1 MTPQTI
7 AITHSPAYIILTWS
21 GGNDV
26 KRIPK
31 RNLTIIYHNES
42 NIDKVYLNWPA
53 GAYGQKKDHMSL
65 DYTQISSPAVAS
77 NAALA
82 ILLQVYVDDQDAGGL
97 ALSASVLIG
106 KSLAATEEDF
116 VVTFTTAQTLTFSSY
131 PTGITAITA
140 TDIEVVRQIDATGD
154 VVETFFRQDTPMTM
168 AGAVLTIAAATFTN
182 TDTFVVY
189 TNIPRDIMVVTET
202 VLASID
208 ADQDDIKD
216 ATRRSVGHW
225 GSDTYGDTLT
235 HTGAWYAFR
244 VVEEATLAAITD
256 IPPSGPVST
265 IPLATAIP
273 AGAYISA
280 TGRFTSVT
288 LDDGMITLYRILL
301 FTTTTSTTTSTT
313 STTTSGEG
321 GGAEPL

>member
-140 TDIEVVRQIDATGD
+140 TDIEVVRQIDAAGN
-154 VVETFFRQDTPMTM
+154 VVENYFRHYD
-168 AGAVLTIAAATFTN
+168 
-182 TDTFVVY
+182 
-189 TNIPRDIMVVTET
+189 
-202 VLASID
+202 
-208 ADQDDIKD
+208 
-216 ATRRSVGHW
+216 
-225 GSDTYGDTLT
+225 
-235 HTGAWYAFR
+235 
-244 VVEEATLAAITD
+244 
-256 IPPSGPVST
+256 
-265 IPLATAIP
+265 
-273 AGAYISA
+273 
-280 TGRFTSVT
+280 
-288 LDDGMITLYRILL
+288 
-301 FTTTTSTTTSTT
+301 
-313 STTTSGEG
+313 G
-321 GGAEPL
+321 GGAYYSCSNIHQHRYFCRLYQYPPGYYGCHRNGLSLYRCRPG